1 MRVAISITAL
11 LISICFIQFADAEE
25 LIELKVRG
33 GISHKALFYEGS
45 SSKAA
50 VLAHQ
55 SGETMESWRKF
66 ANILAD
72 RGVASISLSSL
83 TPDDVSAKMSLRSN
97 GIPWVQ
103 NYGHHG
109 RKEGFYAIHNCGCSA
124 STLAVGNGFVLH
136 HRWIYPHPARHCRCR
151 CSVTYHQRQE
161 AVLTLL

>member
-33 GISHKALFYEGS
+33 GISHKALIYEGG

-83 TPDDVSAKMSLRSN
+83 TPDDVSAAVRYLEIKHYGDITLVGASFGGGAITQALATGDLENIKKVVLLSLSSALKT
-97 GIPWVQ
+97 I
-103 NYGHHG
+103 GHTFPISL
-109 RKEGFYAIHNCGCSA
+109 KFFS
-124 STLAVGNGFVLH
+124 
-136 HRWIYPHPARHCRCR
+136 
-151 CSVTYHQRQE
+151 
-161 AVLTLL
+161 